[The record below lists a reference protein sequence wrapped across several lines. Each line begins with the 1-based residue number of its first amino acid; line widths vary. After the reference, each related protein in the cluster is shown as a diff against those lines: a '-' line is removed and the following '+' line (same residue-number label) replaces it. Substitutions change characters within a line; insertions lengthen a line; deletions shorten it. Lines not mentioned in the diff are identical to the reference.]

1 MLNRNMVTRREYG
14 TGLSRRR
21 LVMEGVTELGVL
33 LKNTVDALELDIT
46 ARIKTAPVRVLSA
59 LFRRN

>member
-1 MLNRNMVTRREYG
+1 
-14 TGLSRRR
+14 
-21 LVMEGVTELGVL
+21 MEGVTELGVL